1 MVAKKK
7 IVQGCVRVCRLWMLG
22 LILTIFCSAGLYAQ
36 KDDEIVKALV
46 NAGFENVSR
55 VISDTEEI
63 ITFENSVWKAD
74 GEGIREAIN
83 VIEKYPFIAGK
94 TRRVIVLQLGL
105 PQISLVLPPSAPV
118 AVPGTTNSGWLSTYG
133 LGDVWKAVKNTP
145 RINRSRWKVDL
156 VFYPQFAFRNQ
167 KYRRI
172 YDVLLNLSPALEI
185 APMRGMKITGQVIIP
200 VFNQYGAKYEQIRP
214 GFFTLEQH
222 FRVLNN
228 FVDLTAGIF
237 NQDRWG
243 LDLRLSRPVMTEGW
257 LSNFAVEGR
266 IGLTGSSYFYHWN
279 WHYGP
284 AKLITW
290 NVGGSYFNPMFNVL
304 CEVKAIKFLAGD
316 YGVRADMTRH
326 FKRAS
331 VGFYIM
337 KNNRGNVDG
346 GFHFAIALPPMR
358 QKRGK
363 YFRVMPARYFDLE
376 YKAAGLFFNG
386 KSYETRPGE
395 NKAINNFNPK
405 YIKSQLKN

>member
-1 MVAKKK
+1 MIAKKE
-7 IVQGCVRVCRLWMLG
+7 IVQECVRVCRLWMIG
-22 LILTIFCSAGLYAQ
+22 LLLSIFCSTGLYAQ

-46 NAGFENVSR
+46 DAGFENVSR
-55 VISDTEEI
+55 VISDTEDI

-74 GEGIREAIN
+74 GEGVSEAID
-83 VIEKYPFIAGK
+83 IIGKYPIIAGK
-94 TRRVIVLQLGL
+94 TRQVIVLQLGL
-105 PQISLVLPPSAPV
+105 PQISLVLPASPPV
-118 AVPGTTNSGWLSTYG
+118 VVPGATNSGWLPMYG
-133 LGDVWKAVKNTP
+133 LGEAWKTVKNSP
-145 RINRSRWKVDL
+145 QINRSRWKVDL

-185 APMRGMKITGQVIIP
+185 SPIRGMKITGQVIIP

-257 LSNFAVEGR
+257 LSNFALEGR

-284 AKLITW
+284 VKLITW
-290 NVGGSYFNPMFNVL
+290 NVGGSYFNSMFNVL

-395 NKAINNFNPK
+395 NKAINNFNPR

>member
-1 MVAKKK
+1 MVAKNE
-7 IVQGCVRVCRLWMLG
+7 IVQRSVRGCRGWIIG
-22 LILTIFCSAGLYAQ
+22 LVLTIFCSTGANAQ
-36 KDDEIVKALV
+36 QEDDVVKALID
-46 NAGFENVSR
+46 AGFENVSR
-55 VISDTEEI
+55 VISGSEEI

-74 GEGIREAIN
+74 GEGIDKAIDL
-83 VIEKYPFIAGK
+83 IGKCPSLPGK
-94 TRRVIVLQLGL
+94 TRRVVVLQQGI
-105 PQISLVLPPSAPV
+105 PQISLLLSASAPV
-118 AVPGTTNSGWLSTYG
+118 GSVKPDWLSTYG
-133 LGDVWKAVKNTP
+133 LGDTWKAVKNAS
-145 RINRSRWKVDL
+145 RKNRSNWKVDL

-172 YDVLLNLSPALEI
+172 YDILLNISPALEI
-185 APMRGMKITGQVIIP
+185 SPVRGMKITGQVIIP
-200 VFNQYGAKYEQIRP
+200 VFNQYGARYEQTRL

-243 LDLRLSRPVMTEGW
+243 FDLHLFRPVMTEGW
-257 LSNFAVEGR
+257 LSNFALEGR

-279 WHYGP
+279 WHYGA
-284 AKLITW
+284 AKLVTW
-290 NVGGSYFNPMFNVL
+290 NVGGSYFNAMFNVL
-304 CEVKAIKFLAGD
+304 CEVKAVKFLAGD

-346 GFHFAIALPPMR
+346 GFHFAIALPPMG
-358 QKRGK
+358 QKRRKGI
-363 YFRVMPARYFDLE
+363 RVMPARYFDLE

-386 KSYETRPGE
+386 KSYETKPGE

-405 YIKSQLKN
+405 YIKSQLNN